1 MRPVFG
7 EGRIVNAVLQVN
19 GLTKSYGSVVANNG
33 VELVVNQG
41 EVVGLLGH
49 NGAGKTTLVL
59 QVMGLLMPDA
69 GTIRVGA
76 VDAVADPAA
85 ARRCVALMAQAQ
97 TPIDGLTPRTAIA
110 LAARLR
116 GLDKRTAKHAA
127 EELAAKLAIEP
138 WLDRRAGPEGTGLS
152 GGVRRL
158 TGFAMAVVA
167 PTPLVILDEPTNDI
181 DPARRRRLWEL
192 VRRAA
197 DRGAG
202 VLLVTHNVSEAER
215 AVDRLVIMDEGRV
228 VAAGTPQQ
236 LRGTEDHLRLE
247 LITEPEGDPSAI
259 VPPFDCL
266 RDVVVG
272 RRRLLTFAA
281 AEAERAIQWASTI
294 RSHGACESFA
304 LTPTSLEELYL
315 ELTESKSRK
324 SEPEEVTARG

>member
-1 MRPVFG
+1 M
-7 EGRIVNAVLQVN
+7 NAVLQVN
-19 GLTKSYGSVVANNG
+19 GLTKSYGSVVANDG
-33 VELVVNQG
+33 VDLVVNRG

-59 QVMGLLMPDA
+59 QVIGLLMPDA
-69 GTIRVGA
+69 GTIHVDA

-85 ARRCVALMAQAQ
+85 ARRRVALMAQAQ
-97 TPIDGLTPRTAIA
+97 TPIDGLTPRTAVA

-116 GLDKRTAKHAA
+116 GLDKRRARHEAERIAA
-127 EELAAKLAIEP
+127 ELAIEP

-158 TGFAMAVVA
+158 TGFAMATVA
-167 PTPLVILDEPTNDI
+167 PTPLVILDEPTNDV

-192 VRRAA
+192 VRRVA

-247 LITEPEGDPSAI
+247 LIVEPEGDPSRI
-259 VPPFDCL
+259 VPPFACL

-272 RRRLLTFAA
+272 RRRLLTFPA
-281 AEAERAIQWASTI
+281 AEAERAIQWAAAS
-294 RSHGACESFA
+294 RSRGAFESFA

-315 ELTESKSRK
+315 ELTESKSQA
-324 SEPEEVTARG
+324 SGPEEVATRG